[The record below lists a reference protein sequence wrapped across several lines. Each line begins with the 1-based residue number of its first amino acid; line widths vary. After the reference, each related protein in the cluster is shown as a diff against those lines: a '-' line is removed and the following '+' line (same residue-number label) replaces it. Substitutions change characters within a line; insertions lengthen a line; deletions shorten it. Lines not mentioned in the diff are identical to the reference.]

1 MVPDPSFGDLMARLR
16 ASDEEAAK
24 RVFQQFAQRLIA
36 LARSRLDDRLRRK
49 VDPEDIL
56 QSVFKSFFCR
66 QAQGEFELDSWESL
80 WSLLSVITVRKCGR
94 WRRYF
99 HAERRNLQAEISS
112 WEVFADEPT
121 PEEAAILTETLEQV
135 MRGLEGS
142 EREMVMLSLQGY
154 TVAEISDQVDRT
166 RRTVQ
171 RVLQRVRQRLE
182 RLQAQDVQ
190 EA

>member
-1 MVPDPSFGDLMARLR
+1 MARLR

-36 LARSRLDDRLRRK
+36 LARSRLDDRLLRK

-66 QAQGEFELDSWESL
+66 QAQGEFDLDSWDSL

-99 HAERRNLQAEISS
+99 RAERRNLQAEVSS
-112 WEVFADEPT
+112 WELFADEPT

-135 MRGLEGS
+135 MRGLEDG

-182 RLQAQDVQ
+182 RLQAQDVH